1 MALILKQND
10 MKKILVSVLA
20 VIAFSMTSNAQ
31 LWFGG
36 NVSVAHSGNLEKKYV
51 YPGGNTV
58 DTVITKSNSF
68 RIAPKIGFGLN
79 EKLSVGIAPSFSTT
93 TAAKIDKNNYTKTNT
108 FGVTPFVRYTFIEFG
123 NFGVLAE
130 ADVPF
135 TFGNGKMV
143 VNGTETK
150 LNPTSSFGLTVTP
163 WLTYSVSDNF
173 SLECGLNFL
182 RLYATHEV
190 EKDQSDKDHKMVD
203 NAMGCGVN
211 SSLVNVGGLTIGFI
225 YKL

>member
-1 MALILKQND
+1 

-36 NVSVAHSGNLEKKYV
+36 SISARHTGGVEKKAID
-51 YPGGNTV
+51 PM
-58 DTVITKSNSF
+58 DPTKTTDIDAAKTNAF
-68 RIAPKIGFGLN
+68 AIAPKIGFALS
-79 EKLSVGIAPSFSTT
+79 EKFSVGAALNFSTST
-93 TAAKIDKNNYTKTNT
+93 TGKIDKNNLTKNNA
-108 FGVTPFVRYTFIEFG
+108 FGVEPFVRYTFAEFG

-130 ADVPF
+130 ASLPIS
-135 TFGNGKMV
+135 FGNGKWVM
-143 VNGTETK
+143 NGTETK
-150 LNPTSSFGLTVTP
+150 INPTSSFGLTVTP

-182 RLYATHEV
+182 RLYATHDV
-190 EKDQSDKDHKMVD
+190 EKDQSDKDHKWVD
-203 NAMGCGVN
+203 NTMGCGVN
-211 SSLVNVGGLTIGFI
+211 SSLVNVGGMTIGFI

>member
-1 MALILKQND
+1 

-36 NVSVAHSGNLEKKYV
+36 SISARHTGGVEKKAID
-51 YPGGNTV
+51 PM
-58 DTVITKSNSF
+58 DPTKTTDIDAAKTNAF
-68 RIAPKIGFGLN
+68 AIAPKIGFALS
-79 EKLSVGIAPSFSTT
+79 EKFSVGAALNFSTST
-93 TAAKIDKNNYTKTNT
+93 TGKIDKNNLTKNNA
-108 FGVTPFVRYTFIEFG
+108 FGVEPFIRYTFAEFG

-130 ADVPF
+130 ASLPIDF
-135 TFGNGKMV
+135 TNGKFI

-150 LNPTSSFGLTVTP
+150 ADPSSSFGLAVMP

-182 RLYATHEV
+182 RLSAIHTV
-190 EKDQSDKDHKMVD
+190 TKDQADKDHKWVNNTIGC
-203 NAMGCGVN
+203 NAN
-211 SSLVNVGGLTIGFI
+211 TANLLNVGGMTIGFI

>member
-36 NVSVAHSGNLEKKYV
+36 NVSASHSGSLEKKHV
-51 YPGGNTV
+51 YPGGTTV
-58 DTVITKSNSF
+58 DTVLTKSNSF
-68 RIAPKIGFGLN
+68 TIAPKIGFGLN
-79 EKLSVGIAPSFSTT
+79 EKLSVGIAPSFSTST
-93 TAAKIDKNNYTKTNT
+93 SSKVDKDNLIKTNT
-108 FGVTPFVRYTFIEFG
+108 FGVIPFVRYTFVEFG
-123 NFGVLAE
+123 NFGILAE
-130 ADVPF
+130 ADLPIS
-135 TFGNGKMV
+135 FGNGKWVM
-143 VNGTETK
+143 NGTETK
-150 LNPTSSFGLTVTP
+150 MNPTSSFGLTVTP

-182 RLYATHEV
+182 RLYATHDV
-190 EKDQSDKDHKMVD
+190 EKDQSDKDHKWVD

-211 SSLVNVGGLTIGFI
+211 SSLVNVGGMTIGFI